1 MRLVAAGDRSTTTV
15 AGASASDSLDMWQC
29 YASDGIMSGP
39 MRSLVERGGGR
50 HNYAAVVYNQCVGA
64 PLSDGTTTMKVMAG
78 KGSWSKAL
86 VMATLVVPLSLLG
99 A

>member
-39 MRSLVERGGGR
+39 MRSLVERGG
-50 HNYAAVVYNQCVGA
+50 V
-64 PLSDGTTTMKVMAG
+64 DTTMRLLCTIN
-78 KGSWSKAL
+78 AL
-86 VMATLVVPLSLLG
+86 VPL
-99 A
+99 